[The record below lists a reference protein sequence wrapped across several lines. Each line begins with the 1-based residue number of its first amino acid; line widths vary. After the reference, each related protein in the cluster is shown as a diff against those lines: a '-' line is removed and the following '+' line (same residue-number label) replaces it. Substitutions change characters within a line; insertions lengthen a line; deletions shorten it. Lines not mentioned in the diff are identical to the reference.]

1 MEVYPKNEYI
11 ITAGEIAR
19 EMYFIEKGVI
29 EIRGVNQELLNTLKQ
44 GQNFGEMALLDESN
58 PVRMANAVSQTMVSL
73 AVLTKKDFDS
83 ICEFVP
89 KFREQMMQLSQ
100 SRMVMNK
107 QTYENLKLKVKPINQ
122 DLEVIQEA
130 SDSAI
135 SVRDQKL

>member
-73 AVLTKKDFDS
+73 AVLTKKDFNS
-83 ICEFVP
+83 ICKFVP

-107 QTYENLKLKVKPINQ
+107 QTYENLKLKVKAINQ
-122 DLEVIQEA
+122 GLEVIQEA

-135 SVRDQKL
+135 SVRE